1 MLRSLFNGFVGA
13 TALTVAHQ
21 FLKSRLPD
29 APRMDVL
36 GMRGLEKVCTAL
48 GMETPKGEDLFKNAL
63 VGDLVM
69 NSLYYSQVGANPGFA
84 TVMKGVSLGL
94 TAGVGSASLPNM
106 LGMGKEAT
114 DATHKTNRTMALTV
128 GLYLLG
134 GVAAAMAAQCCKKK

>member
-1 MLRSLFNGFVGA
+1 MLRSLFNGLVGA

-21 FLKSRLPD
+21 LLKSKLPD

-48 GMETPKGEDLFKNAL
+48 GLETPKGEDLFKNAMI
-63 VGDLVM
+63 GDLVM
-69 NSLYYSQVGANPGFA
+69 NSLYYSQVGSNPGCA

-94 TAGVGSASLPNM
+94 TAGVGSASLPAM
-106 LGMGKEAT
+106 LGMGKDETQKT
-114 DATHKTNRTMALTV
+114 DRTMALTV